1 MGSLPKTAG
10 AVEKAIP
17 NLRNDSEKF
26 YEYMNK
32 IPLSHIENLYKKV
45 EIQAEVM
52 SGILNAFSE
61 HGIDDNQSTRQ
72 SAEFLICLSKSYNFE
87 MTLMFVDDLEKS

>member
-10 AVEKAIP
+10 AVEKAYP

-32 IPLSHIENLYKKV
+32 IPLSHIESLYKKV
-45 EIQAEVM
+45 EI
-52 SGILNAFSE
+52 
-61 HGIDDNQSTRQ
+61 
-72 SAEFLICLSKSYNFE
+72 
-87 MTLMFVDDLEKS
+87 